1 MLADAITVAVA
12 VAGLGLLVLAVRQ
25 ARSKGA
31 AAALHL
37 GAAGFALIGASAI
50 GIVEFLAGVVLS
62 PVGWVG
68 AGLLGLAGVLFVVGQ
83 RLEGRPP
90 RQQKGVRQ
98 SGPEAKRQVG
108 PASRKA
114 PGTQP
119 ATSGA
124 DDDMADIEAIL
135 RRHGIE

>member
-1 MLADAITVAVA
+1 MLADAVTVAVA

-37 GAAGFALIGASAI
+37 AAAGFALIGASAI

-62 PVGWVG
+62 PVGWTG

-90 RQQKGVRQ
+90 RQQKSVRP
-98 SGPEAKRQVG
+98 SDPGSKRQVE
-108 PASRKA
+108 PAPRTVK
-114 PGTQP
+114 GTEP
-119 ATSGA
+119 AASGA